1 MEESIKERNS
11 LHVSSNSKR
20 MRSHPTKH
28 NPKHNSS
35 SPPKHPRWSHQN
47 SSCGTEVALFL
58 DLVNHFILWLLHI
71 SYNRFVTVIYHKTVA
86 WLYYFLKKYFY
97 EHSCLL
103 GELTAHCVGPHK
115 VAYCELYDHGDGTF
129 TLNVKP
135 QEAGRHALTIKYG
148 GKYHPSPVQSLC
160 APYFPLCTCHVFCL
174 HQHIKVNYRLVF
186 YSIICPS

>member
-1 MEESIKERNS
+1 MTSC
-11 LHVSSNSKR
+11 VWTPSKR
-20 MRSHPTKH
+20 HIRDSCSGSNRKLGSSFRGNPLVGSSVGCLPQCTWEPFTVVSAFSPTT
-28 NPKHNSS
+28 
-35 SPPKHPRWSHQN
+35 N
-47 SSCGTEVALFL
+47 SSCGTEVGLIL
-58 DLVNHFILWLLHI
+58 DVVEHFILLLLHTP
-71 SYNRFVTVIYHKTVA
+71 YNTFVTVIYHKTVYG
-86 WLYYFLKKYFY
+86 LYYFLKNYLY

-160 APYFPLCTCHVFCL
+160 APYFP
-174 HQHIKVNYRLVF
+174 
-186 YSIICPS
+186 

>member
-1 MEESIKERNS
+1 M
-11 LHVSSNSKR
+11 
-20 MRSHPTKH
+20 
-28 NPKHNSS
+28 
-35 SPPKHPRWSHQN
+35 
-47 SSCGTEVALFL
+47 
-58 DLVNHFILWLLHI
+58 
-71 SYNRFVTVIYHKTVA
+71 
-86 WLYYFLKKYFY
+86 Y

-160 APYFPLCTCHVFCL
+160 APYFPQCTSCVQYCE
-174 HQHIKVNYRLVF
+174 
-186 YSIICPS
+186 SIHASS

>member
-1 MEESIKERNS
+1 MTF
-11 LHVSSNSKR
+11 
-20 MRSHPTKH
+20 SHTL
-28 NPKHNSS
+28 NM
-35 SPPKHPRWSHQN
+35 
-47 SSCGTEVALFL
+47 
-58 DLVNHFILWLLHI
+58 
-71 SYNRFVTVIYHKTVA
+71 FVTVIYHKTVSD
-86 WLYYFLKKYFY
+86 LHYFLKNYLY

-160 APYFPLCTCHVFCL
+160 AIYFLYCTSCIQYCESIHV
-174 HQHIKVNYRLVF
+174 
-186 YSIICPS
+186 SS